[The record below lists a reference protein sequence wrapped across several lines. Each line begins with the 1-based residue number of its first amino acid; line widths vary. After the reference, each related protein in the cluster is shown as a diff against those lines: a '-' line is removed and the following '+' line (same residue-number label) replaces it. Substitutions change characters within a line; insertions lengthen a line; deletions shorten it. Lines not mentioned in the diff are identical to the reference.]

1 MILNNGEYTIVYP
14 SAGSKPKVMLLA
26 GGAGSV
32 LEYKAAVVTTSHHV
46 CGVGWSRCKLVQVV
60 ATSHIGRAL
69 SALHWDIYKT
79 SLNKS
84 CSKSLVSPKSPNN
97 HSDLFRSFQI
107 FSDLSVLR
115 TLIFCIIVGL
125 LCGLL
130 GAAFNALNIQVGRPV
145 SPAALVR
152 RVVGRLG
159 AGHGVEIQMVQ
170 CIDVWGPRWAGG
182 FGCLI
187 HLPSGNLT

>member
-1 MILNNGEYTIVYP
+1 MQVGPGCSDIPYWPGTFSSPLRYLQDIPEQIMFKISGFSQI
-14 SAGSKPKVMLLA
+14 PK
-26 GGAGSV
+26 
-32 LEYKAAVVTTSHHV
+32 
-46 CGVGWSRCKLVQVV
+46 Q
-60 ATSHIGRAL
+60 
-69 SALHWDIYKT
+69 
-79 SLNKS
+79 SL
-84 CSKSLVSPKSPNN
+84 
-97 HSDLFRSFQI
+97 RSFQI

>member
-1 MILNNGEYTIVYP
+1 MQVGPGCSDIPYWPGTFSSPLRYLRDIPEQIMFKISGFSQI
-14 SAGSKPKVMLLA
+14 PK
-26 GGAGSV
+26 
-32 LEYKAAVVTTSHHV
+32 
-46 CGVGWSRCKLVQVV
+46 Q
-60 ATSHIGRAL
+60 
-69 SALHWDIYKT
+69 
-79 SLNKS
+79 SLRS
-84 CSKSLVSPKSPNN
+84 FQIF
-97 HSDLFRSFQI
+97 SDLFRSFQIFQI

-115 TLIFCIIVGL
+115 TLIFCIIMGL

-145 SPAALVR
+145 SPAGVVR

-182 FGCLI
+182 CGCLI
-187 HLPSGNLT
+187 HLSSGNLT